1 MMNKTN
7 KFSLGKLFDNNKFV
21 LIVSLFLAFVIW
33 LSFSMYGGE
42 QQEKTVDVPI
52 QMDSM
57 TVPSQFNLQQFGDFS
72 NSAVTVTIVGKK
84 AVIGTVNKDDIKVT
98 ASTLDVNTAGKH
110 TLPLSVSVDSNK
122 DFQILSTNT
131 LSVEVYFDV
140 YKEVNVSVTTDLSQ
154 TPTVPTGYELGSVIL
169 SADKLLAYGPST
181 EVSKIDRIL
190 ARADIEETL
199 TKTVSYQAQI
209 LAIDQY
215 GNEIQNISIKNSD
228 DFTITIPV
236 YKLASLPV
244 SVEFTNMPEGMTQDD
259 LNVKYSVNKLNIAGE
274 AETIDKM
281 QTVVIGTIDFSELND
296 VQTSFSFDANAIAGI
311 KMKTKISTVTVTVDL
326 SSFESRTITLDASG
340 IETSN
345 TSDKKVKLN
354 TKSLTIRIAGTSD
367 AVNSVKEADISVVL
381 KIDDEAVVGE
391 NQNFPLSVKLSGQSD
406 CWIVGQYEAD
416 VTLS

>member
-1 MMNKTN
+1 MNKIK

-21 LIVSLFLAFVIW
+21 LILSLFLAFVIW

-57 TVPSQFNLQQFGDFS
+57 TVPNQFNLQQFGDFS

-84 AVIGTVNKDDIKVT
+84 AVIGTVNKDDIKVI

-181 EVSKIDRIL
+181 EVSKIDKIL
-190 ARADIEETL
+190 ARAEIDETL
-199 TKTVSYQAQI
+199 TNTVSYQAEVF
-209 LAIDQY
+209 AIDQY

-236 YKLASLPV
+236 YKLANLPV
-244 SVEFTNMPEGMTQDD
+244 SVEFTNMPDGMTQQD
-259 LNVKYSVNKLNIAGE
+259 LNVKYSVNRLNVAGE

-281 QTVVIGTIDFSELND
+281 QRF
-296 VQTSFSFDANAIAGI
+296 FRA
-311 KMKTKISTVTVTVDL
+311 
-326 SSFESRTITLDASG
+326 
-340 IETSN
+340 
-345 TSDKKVKLN
+345 
-354 TKSLTIRIAGTSD
+354 
-367 AVNSVKEADISVVL
+367 
-381 KIDDEAVVGE
+381 
-391 NQNFPLSVKLSGQSD
+391 
-406 CWIVGQYEAD
+406 
-416 VTLS
+416 